1 MKKTPFLLTLGSLVL
16 GFSLANAS
24 ILIVDDFESYAEGAL
39 TGGDWT
45 VSENYGTATAA
56 VQAGGLSYTNGEI
69 SFDGGNRHLLLTLP
83 SYSGSDA
90 SDDFIKKTFAA
101 QTGGTDSTVYFRYT
115 FQQVSTDGRDF
126 INIGM
131 SGNDEA
137 ARPSRTSSAALVLRP
152 SGQNQYRAWDV
163 AGGRTESSDM
173 GVDQNVHLVIGR
185 VTFDSDGNET
195 VSFTLNPN
203 SLTENTNSWTT
214 ISRNL
219 GVTEFNTFGVFANR
233 NANGTLA
240 LDNIAIADTWNA
252 IAVPEPSTYAAILGL
267 LALGVVAYRRRRR

>member
-1 MKKTPFLLTLGSLVL
+1 
-16 GFSLANAS
+16 
-24 ILIVDDFESYAEGAL
+24 
-39 TGGDWT
+39 
-45 VSENYGTATAA
+45 
-56 VQAGGLSYTNGEI
+56 
-69 SFDGGNRHLLLTLP
+69 
-83 SYSGSDA
+83 
-90 SDDFIKKTFAA
+90 
-101 QTGGTDSTVYFRYT
+101 
-115 FQQVSTDGRDF
+115 
-126 INIGM
+126 
-131 SGNDEA
+131 
-137 ARPSRTSSAALVLRP
+137 
-152 SGQNQYRAWDV
+152 
-163 AGGRTESSDM
+163 M